1 MNEIVYLR
9 ALFDP
14 STAPCLVL
22 IDLQREYLAQARLI
36 SLPDAQAALEN
47 CRAALGYARS
57 RGLPIAFL
65 RQISRSAFFNPSTA
79 FSGWI
84 EGFEPHGADMVFER
98 NRPSGYANKQ
108 FAELMDGSGGH
119 FVFGG
124 FAGETAC
131 LSTAIDAFHRKHC
144 FAYLTDAS
152 ASHAVG
158 DLSAAETHRAISQ
171 VIAVYG
177 PVLTTQSWI
186 DGHLHREWASYGM
199 SDERQKR

>member
-9 ALFDP
+9 ALSDP
-14 STAPCLVL
+14 SAAPCLVL
-22 IDLQREYLAQARLI
+22 IDLQREYLAQARLM
-36 SLPDAQAALEN
+36 SLPDANTALQNCQAALS
-47 CRAALGYARS
+47 YARS
-57 RGLPIAFL
+57 RGFPIAFL

-84 EGFEPHGADMVFER
+84 EGFEPHGADMIFER

-108 FAELMDGSGGH
+108 FAELMDCSGGH

-131 LSTAIDAFHRKHC
+131 LSTAIDAFHRKHR
-144 FAYLTDAS
+144 FAFLADAS

-158 DLSAAETHRAISQ
+158 DLSAAEMHRAISQ
-171 VIAVYG
+171 IVAVYG
-177 PVLTTQSWI
+177 PVLNTQSWI
-186 DGHLHREWASYGM
+186 DGDLHREWATYGM
-199 SDERQKR
+199 GDERQKR